1 MNDATQT
8 IEVSGSY
15 GLLKV
20 DQKGHVISCEH
31 YDAQET
37 EYGDIVWF
45 DLQEAEDYYG
55 ALEDSYDILEL
66 GFKTVKGEYVDPDWE
81 FRKMQVDGE
90 VRESWAQTVEFFVT
104 TTMFEW
110 TELDNIGDR
119 EEGKP
124 HFIRHT
130 KRGAWLRLDAYSANW
145 LMREFEHWSSHGDV
159 SPSVRRSA
167 AKHVEKL
174 LKVFP
179 EAFCMEAN
187 Q

>member
-1 MNDATQT
+1 MNSDSKI
-8 IEVSGSY
+8 IEVG
-15 GLLKV
+15 GAFGMLMI
-20 DQKGHVISCEH
+20 DQKGFVISIDHE
-31 YDAQET
+31 DPENPV
-37 EYGDIVWF
+37 YGDIAWF
-45 DLQEAEDYYG
+45 DLQEAEEYYG
-55 ALEDSYDILEL
+55 APNDCYDILEL

-81 FRKMQVDGE
+81 FREMQLKDDISDARGK
-90 VRESWAQTVEFFVT
+90 TVELFVT
-104 TTMFEW
+104 STMYGW

-124 HFIRHT
+124 HSIRHN
-130 KRGAWLRLDAYSANW
+130 KRGTWFRLDAYSANW
-145 LMREFEHWSSHGDV
+145 LMREFEHWASHGDV

-179 EAFCMEAN
+179 EAFGVEAK